1 MSGLGDPCQMHKLTY
16 KWLNREK
23 KETLHIKYRPNI
35 RNCTDKL
42 VIRIWI
48 NFIKSLKQDNK
59 VADY

>member
-35 RNCTDKL
+35 VEFTLKET
-42 VIRIWI
+42 VQI
-48 NFIKSLKQDNK
+48 N
-59 VADY
+59 